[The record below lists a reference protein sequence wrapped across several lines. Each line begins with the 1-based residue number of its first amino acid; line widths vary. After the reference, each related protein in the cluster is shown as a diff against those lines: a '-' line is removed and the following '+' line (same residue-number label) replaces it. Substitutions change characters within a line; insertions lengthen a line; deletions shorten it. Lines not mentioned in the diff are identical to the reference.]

1 MDLTHTRYNRAF
13 ALLVFGITLAVYVMT
28 VAPTVPFWDCGEYIG
43 AAHSLG
49 IPHPPGN
56 PLYVLLGR
64 ATSIL
69 LGFFNDVGYRINLI
83 SSISGAFTA
92 MMLYLLI
99 VRVTT
104 LWMGKPDTT
113 WKKITTYTGGVVGAL
128 FAGFGSTYW
137 FSCVEAEVIMPSML
151 IVVIGT
157 WLALKWADSKS
168 PTRDRYLL
176 LIAYLVFLGI
186 GIHMFT
192 MMTMAPVGLFIL
204 LVDKEKRTDWRLWVV
219 GFLLMSVM
227 FAISWFFWIGPIL
240 IAFTFV
246 MSLFEGANQ
255 RKWRF
260 VFWLSFVA
268 LLGYSVHLFIP
279 IRSALEP
286 IINENHP
293 DDWQALRAF
302 LERKQ
307 YGSENMIT
315 RMFWRRG
322 SLLKQFG
329 VDSNMGFGGFHLTQF
344 FHFGGGPEVDRTASV
359 FENWGALGGLSRLII
374 YLVPTF
380 FMFFGWFYLFK
391 RNRNV
396 AILMITMVILG
407 TIGLVFYMN
416 FADGTRLERRDF
428 DYWQSMV
435 QRAMQQGMSRQQAE
449 AQIQMPPPVHR
460 EVRVRDYFFT
470 PGFMFLGVWMG
481 IAASCLLHFLF
492 TNKDRFFRTTLAPII
507 AVLLAVSPAIP
518 LTQNFSSASRA
529 GDYVPYDYAYNLL
542 MSCDKDGILFTNGDN
557 DTFPLWALQ
566 EAYGIRKDV
575 RIVNLS
581 LLNTN
586 WYIKQLKDLEPKV
599 PINFSDEQIDG
610 LTHEANRFEQPVDYT
625 MSRANITVRLPSREE
640 KNALRVQDK
649 MVLHIVDANAWRKP
663 IYFAVTVSNDGK
675 MGLDP
680 YLQMEGLV
688 YRLNPEQVPASERI
702 DIDKTV
708 FLLDKVYNFRGLGDG
723 DANMNETSYKLLTNY
738 AAGYIQVAMA
748 LRQPLSDLKQ
758 RIEALEQGAGE
769 TNQEASAELAATRK
783 EYQEKLDLAIG
794 KMDQCISLMPY
805 EWRWRMLRQ
814 EMLMAHGLYDQ
825 AENRAREAL
834 EIEPNNPEYLKSLG
848 QALSAMGQTDEANNV
863 WRKLVNVDSNPW
875 DAHLL
880 LARSLEEK
888 GEYDSAIDVMKKFQ
902 ESHPGDRRASQMI
915 SLLQK
920 SKAEDS
926 VPTVAPSDS

>member
-13 ALLVFGITLAVYVMT
+13 ALLVFGITLAVYLMT

-64 ATSIL
+64 TTSIL
-69 LGFFNDVGYRINLI
+69 LGFLEDVGYRINLL
-83 SSISGAFTA
+83 SAISGAFTA
-92 MMLYLLI
+92 MVLYLLI

-104 LWMGKPDTT
+104 HWMGKPDTA
-113 WKKITTYTGGVVGAL
+113 WKRITTYTGGVVGAL
-128 FAGFGSTYW
+128 FAGFGNTYW

-151 IVVIGT
+151 IVAIGT
-157 WLALKWADSKS
+157 LLALKWADSKS
-168 PTRDRYLL
+168 HDRDRYLL
-176 LIAYLVFLGI
+176 VIAYLVFLGI

-192 MMTMAPVGLFIL
+192 MMAIAPVGLFIL

-219 GFLLMSVM
+219 GGLLMSVM
-227 FAISWFFWIGPIL
+227 YAISGFFWIGPIL
-240 IAFTFV
+240 ILFTLV
-246 MSLFEGANQ
+246 MSLFEGPNQ

-268 LLGYSVHLFIP
+268 MLGYSVHLFIP

-293 DDWQALRAF
+293 DNWPALRAF

-307 YGSENMIT
+307 YGSESMIT

-322 SLLKQFG
+322 SWANQFG
-329 VDSNMGFGGFHLTQF
+329 IDSNMGFGGFHLTQF
-344 FHFGGGPEVDRTASV
+344 FHFGNAPEVDRTTSL
-359 FENWGALGGLSRLII
+359 FETWGAMGGFSRLII
-374 YLVPTF
+374 YLIPTF
-380 FMFFGWFYLFK
+380 FMIFGWVYLYK

-396 AILMITMVILG
+396 AILMITMVVLG

-416 FADGTRLERRDF
+416 FADGTRPEKRDF
-428 DYWQSMV
+428 EMWVRYG
-435 QRAMQQGMSRQQAE
+435 RQG
-449 AQIQMPPPVHR
+449 PVPTVHR

-481 IAASCLLHFLF
+481 IATSCLLHYLF
-492 TNKDRFFRTTLAPII
+492 TNKDKFFRTTLAPIL

-518 LTQNFSSASRA
+518 LTQNFDAASRS

-599 PINFSDEQIDG
+599 PINFSHEQIDG
-610 LTHEANRFEQPVDYT
+610 LSHEANRFDKPVDYT
-625 MSRANITVRLPSREE
+625 MSRAKITVRLPGREE

-649 MVLHIVDANAWRKP
+649 MVLHIVDANAWKKP
-663 IYFAVTVSNDGK
+663 IYFAVTVSDDGK

-688 YRLNPEQVPASERI
+688 YRLNPSKVPAADRI

-708 FLLDKVYNFRGLGDG
+708 FLLDKVYNYRGLGDG
-723 DANMNETSYKLLTNY
+723 KANMNETSYKLLTNY
-738 AAGYIQVAMA
+738 AAGYIQVSLA
-748 LRQPLSDLKQ
+748 LREPLANLKRQ
-758 RIEALEQGAGE
+758 IELLEKTADQNPEVQA
-769 TNQEASAELAATRK
+769 QLASVRS
-783 EYQEKLDLAIG
+783 EYDEKLDLAVT
-794 KMDQCISLMPY
+794 KMDQCIGLMPY
-805 EWRWRMLRQ
+805 EWRWRALRQ
-814 EMLMAHGLYDQ
+814 EMLMTHGLFDQ
-825 AENRAREAL
+825 AEKRAREAL
-834 EIEPNNPEYLKSLG
+834 KIEPENPEYLKALG
-848 QALSAMGQTDEANNV
+848 QALTANGKKDKADEI

-875 DAHLL
+875 EAHLL
-880 LARSLEEK
+880 LARSFQEK
-888 GEYDSAIDVMKKFQ
+888 GQYDSAISVMHQFQ

-915 SLLQK
+915 SMLESLK
-920 SKAEDS
+920 RKEEA
-926 VPTVAPSDS
+926 VPTATPSDS